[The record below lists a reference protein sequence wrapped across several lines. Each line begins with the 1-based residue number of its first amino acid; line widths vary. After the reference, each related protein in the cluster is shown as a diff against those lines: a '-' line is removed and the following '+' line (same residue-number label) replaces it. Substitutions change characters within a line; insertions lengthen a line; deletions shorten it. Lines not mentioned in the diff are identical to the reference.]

1 MMEIFSSINDLSEEI
16 PHSSPKQ
23 KKLYGKNLPQV
34 SSSPPRAFFDGA
46 EHNGLCGCGFLILAD
61 KDSIFSIH
69 WNGGRG
75 TNMLAE
81 EMALAG
87 LMSFFLFLNLQDVSI
102 FGDSKVL
109 ADYVA
114 GKNTISKLHLVGWLD
129 RIRFFWNSLKGG
141 SVNYI
146 YREQNQMTDSFSK
159 KCLQADLGLW
169 HLQVSSDGKS
179 FSIHEFFPPNF

>member
-1 MMEIFSSINDLSEEI
+1 M
-16 PHSSPKQ
+16 
-23 KKLYGKNLPQV
+23 
-34 SSSPPRAFFDGA
+34 SSSLPRAFFDGA
-46 EHNGLCGCGFLILAD
+46 EQNGICGCGFLILAD
-61 KDSIFSIH
+61 KDSLFSIH

-81 EMALAG
+81 AMALAG
-87 LMSFFLFLNLQDVSI
+87 LMSFCLFLNLQDVSI

-109 ADYVA
+109 VDYVA
-114 GKNTISKLHLVGWLD
+114 GKNTISKLHLMGWLD

-146 YREQNQMTDSFSK
+146 CREQNNMADSFSK
-159 KCLQADLGLW
+159 KGLQAAPGLW

-179 FSIHEFFPPNF
+179 FSIQEFFPPNF